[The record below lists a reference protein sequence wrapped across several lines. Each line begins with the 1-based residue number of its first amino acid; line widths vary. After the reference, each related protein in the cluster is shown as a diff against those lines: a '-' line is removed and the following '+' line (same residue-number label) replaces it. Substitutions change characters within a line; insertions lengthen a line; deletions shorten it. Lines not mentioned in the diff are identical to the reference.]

1 MVTYANKNMTRLWC
15 SIMFK
20 IGVEQTQGNEGSYF
34 YLYPFE
40 DLIQRSFQRNFNV
53 CIEERSFLS
62 TFLTKTQLKVN

>member
-1 MVTYANKNMTRLWC
+1 
-15 SIMFK
+15 MFK